1 MAASSL
7 KRSPL
12 TAATIT
18 QPQIV
23 RQHSYTSSPEHSQK
37 PKCGNATAVLAT
49 VASRTAS
56 PRRKSPPSSPLPSPA
71 EQPSMQRRTS
81 WEDCIRKRDG
91 YISFPDFDQLKEE
104 REQYRSRQ

>member
-18 QPQIV
+18 QPQLN
-23 RQHSYTSSPEHSQK
+23 RSHSYTSSPDQHQTTK
-37 PKCGNATAVLAT
+37 TANATAVLSN

-56 PRRKSPPSSPLPSPA
+56 PRRKSPSVSPLPSPS
-71 EQPSMQRRTS
+71 EQPSMERRTS
-81 WEDCIRKRDG
+81 WEDCVRKRDG
-91 YISFPDFDQLKEE
+91 YISFPDFDQLREE
-104 REQYRSRQ
+104 RERQ